1 MRIAFYS
8 AGLAA
13 TLALPAGAA
22 ASPAT
27 EIFYRHGLFGSWAV
41 DCSRPPSVANPHV
54 AYRLAE
60 GDRVERRVS
69 VEPGRIV
76 DLSTIDHA
84 AEPSPTVLVIAWQ
97 THQGGIINRILLRD
111 GRMKLLDSTRSSGE
125 KLFVDGRG
133 VRDRAET
140 PWFGRCG
147 TGHAGARSAPLADA

>member
-1 MRIAFYS
+1 MRIALTV
-8 AGLAA
+8 AGVAA

-27 EIFYRHGLFGSWAV
+27 EIFHRHGLFGSWAV

-54 AYRLAE
+54 VYRVAD
-60 GDRVERRVS
+60 GDRVERWVS

-84 AEPSPTVLVIAWQ
+84 AEPSPTVLVISWQ
-97 THQGGIINRILLRD
+97 TREGGVTNRILLRD
-111 GRMKLLDSTRSSGE
+111 GRIKVLDSTRSSGE
-125 KLFVDGRG
+125 KLFVDGRR
-133 VRDRAET
+133 VHDRAEA

-147 TGHAGARSAPLADA
+147 TGHAGVRLAPLADA